1 MTQQDLFKL
10 KPLLTVLLA
19 SFALAA
25 CSVGPDYVRP
35 QMDTGPAVFK
45 EGQNWKPAQPRD
57 LAADGKWWEMFGDP
71 QLNALAE
78 QVDISNQNLALA
90 EANFRSAVALVQ
102 SSRSAYSPTLAAS
115 AGASRGR
122 SGSAGSSSSSSNSAN
137 SSNSSGNSSSSGSV
151 RNSYTFSLTA
161 SWEADIWGKVR
172 RDVESSQASAQA
184 SAADLAGA
192 RLSAQAQLA
201 QNYLQLRV
209 LDAQQQLLE
218 DTVQAY
224 QRSLQVT
231 QNQYAAGLVAKSD
244 VIQAQTQLK
253 SAQASALDNGVTRAQ
268 VEHAIALLV
277 GKTPAEFS
285 LPRAP
290 LTAVA
295 PPVPQGVPS
304 MLLERRPD
312 VAAAER
318 RVASANAKIGV
329 AKAAYFPSLTLSASG
344 GYQSST
350 FADWF
355 TLPGRVWSLGPQLAQ
370 TIFDGGARA
379 AATDQAIATYDG
391 TVATYKQTVLTAF
404 QDVEDNLA
412 ALRIL
417 EQEAAVQGEA
427 LQAARQA
434 VTLVTNQY
442 KAGTVSY
449 VNVITAQATALSAE
463 LTSLNIL
470 NRRMAASVL
479 LAKALGGGWDG
490 HSLDDL
496 GTIGAADGRQG
507 QGAEGKRGLA
517 LSGLKA

>member
-10 KPLLTVLLA
+10 KPLLAVLAA

-35 QMDTGPAVFK
+35 QMDIGPAVFK

-57 LAADGKWWEMFGDP
+57 LSADGKWWEMFGDP

-122 SGSAGSSSSSSNSAN
+122 SAAGSSSSGSTSSNSP
-137 SSNSSGNSSSSGSV
+137 SGSSSSGSV

-370 TIFDGGARA
+370 TIFDGGAR
-379 AATDQAIATYDG
+379 
-391 TVATYKQTVLTAF
+391 
-404 QDVEDNLA
+404 
-412 ALRIL
+412 
-417 EQEAAVQGEA
+417 
-427 LQAARQA
+427 
-434 VTLVTNQY
+434 
-442 KAGTVSY
+442 S
-449 VNVITAQATALSAE
+449 
-463 LTSLNIL
+463 
-470 NRRMAASVL
+470 
-479 LAKALGGGWDG
+479 G
-490 HSLDDL
+490 HRPGHCHL
-496 GTIGAADGRQG
+496 
-507 QGAEGKRGLA
+507 
-517 LSGLKA
+517 

>member
-1 MTQQDLFKL
+1 MEKRMTQQDLFKL
-10 KPLLTVLLA
+10 KPLLAVLMA
-19 SFALAA
+19 SLALAA

-35 QMDTGPAVFK
+35 QMEEAPAVFK
-45 EGQNWKPAQPRD
+45 EGQDWKPAQPRD
-57 LAADGKWWEMFGDP
+57 LVNDGKWWEMFGDA
-71 QLNALAE
+71 QLDALVQ
-78 QVDISNQNLALA
+78 QVDVSNQNLALA

-115 AGASRGR
+115 AGASRSG
-122 SGSAGSSSSSSNSAN
+122 GSASSTSSSSA
-137 SSNSSGNSSSSGSV
+137 SSGTGSV

-172 RDVESSQASAQA
+172 RDVEASQASAQA
-184 SAADLAGA
+184 SAADLAAA

-209 LDAQQQLLE
+209 LDAQQQVLE
-218 DTVQAY
+218 QTVQAY
-224 QRSLQVT
+224 QRSYQLT
-231 QNQYAAGLVAKSD
+231 QNQYAAGMVAKSD

-277 GKTPAEFS
+277 GKTPSTFS

-290 LTAVA
+290 LAAVA

-318 RVASANAKIGV
+318 RVAAANAKIGV

-344 GYQSST
+344 GYQSSS

-370 TIFDGGARA
+370 TIFDGGARS
-379 AATDQAIATYDG
+379 AATDQAIASYDG

-404 QDVEDNLA
+404 QEVEDNLA

-417 EQEAAVQGEA
+417 EQEAAVQNEA
-427 LQAARQA
+427 LLAARQA

-449 VNVITAQATALSAE
+449 VSVITAQATALSAE
-463 LTSLNIL
+463 LNALSIL

-490 HSLDDL
+490 HRLDDL
-496 GTIGAADGRQG
+496 GPLEQ
-507 QGAEGKRGLA
+507 QQAEKSRALRGTVQ
-517 LSGLKA
+517 

>member
-1 MTQQDLFKL
+1 MENRMTQQDLFKL
-10 KPLLTVLLA
+10 KPLLAVLMA
-19 SFALAA
+19 GFALTA

-35 QMDTGPAVFK
+35 QLEPAPAVFK
-45 EGQNWKPAQPRD
+45 EGQDWHPAQPRD
-57 LAADGKWWEMFGDP
+57 LVADGKWWEMFGDA
-71 QLNALAE
+71 QLNALVA
-78 QVDISNQNLALA
+78 QVDVSNQNLALA

-115 AGASRGR
+115 ASASR
-122 SGSAGSSSSSSNSAN
+122 SGGSSSSSSTTST
-137 SSNSSGNSSSSGSV
+137 STGSSGSV
-151 RNSYTFSLTA
+151 RNSYNFALTA

-172 RDVESSQASAQA
+172 RDVEASQASAQA
-184 SAADLAGA
+184 SAADLAAA

-209 LDAQQQLLE
+209 LDAQQQVLQ
-218 DTVQAY
+218 DTVEAY
-224 QRSLQVT
+224 QRSYQLT
-231 QNQYAAGLVAKSD
+231 QNQYAAGMVAKSD

-277 GKTPAEFS
+277 GKTPSTFS
-285 LPRAP
+285 LPKAP

-318 RVASANAKIGV
+318 RVAAANAKIGV

-344 GYQSST
+344 GYQSSS

-370 TIFDGGARA
+370 TIFDGGARS
-379 AATDQAIATYDG
+379 AATDQAIASYDG

-417 EQEAAVQGEA
+417 EQEAAVQNEA
-427 LQAARQA
+427 LLAARQA

-449 VNVITAQATALSAE
+449 VSVITAQATALSAE
-463 LTSLNIL
+463 LTSLNII

-490 HSLDDL
+490 HDLADL
-496 GTIGAADGRQG
+496 GPLQRQQVEKAKALKDNAALR
-507 QGAEGKRGLA
+507 
-517 LSGLKA
+517 

>member
-10 KPLLTVLLA
+10 KPLLAMLVA
-19 SFALAA
+19 SLALAA

-57 LAADGKWWEMFGDP
+57 LVADGKWWEMFGDA
-71 QLNALAE
+71 QLNALVA

-90 EANFRSAVALVQ
+90 EANFRAAVALVQ
-102 SSRSAYSPTLAAS
+102 SSRSAYSPTLSAS
-115 AGASRGR
+115 AGASRGS
-122 SGSAGSSSSSSNSAN
+122 SGSAGSTSSNAASGSSA
-137 SSNSSGNSSSSGSV
+137 GSV

-184 SAADLAGA
+184 SAADLAAA
-192 RLSAQAQLA
+192 RLSAQAQVA

-218 DTVQAY
+218 ETVQAY
-224 QRSLQVT
+224 ERSLQVA
-231 QNQYAAGLVAKSD
+231 QNQYAAGMVAKSD

-277 GKTPAEFS
+277 GKTPAQFA

-290 LTAVA
+290 LAAVA

-344 GYQSST
+344 GYQSTS

-370 TIFDGGARA
+370 SIFDGGARA

-404 QDVEDNLA
+404 QEVEDNLA

-434 VTLVTNQY
+434 VTLVNNQY

-479 LAKALGGGWDG
+479 LAKALGGGWDE

-496 GTIGAADGRQG
+496 GSLQ
-507 QGAEGKRGLA
+507 QQSAEKA
-517 LSGLKA
+517 KGLKENAALR

>member
-10 KPLLTVLLA
+10 KPLLAMLVA
-19 SFALAA
+19 SLALAA

-35 QMDTGPAVFK
+35 QMDTGPAIFK

-57 LAADGKWWEMFGDP
+57 LVADGKWWEMFGDP
-71 QLNALAE
+71 QLNALVA

-102 SSRSAYSPTLAAS
+102 SSRSAYSPTLSAS
-115 AGASRGR
+115 AGASRGS
-122 SGSAGSSSSSSNSAN
+122 SGSAGASSSNAASGSSA
-137 SSNSSGNSSSSGSV
+137 GSV

-161 SWEADIWGKVR
+161 AWEADIWGKVR

-184 SAADLAGA
+184 SAADLAAA
-192 RLSAQAQLA
+192 RLSAQAQVA

-218 DTVQAY
+218 ETVQAY
-224 QRSLQVT
+224 ERSLQVA
-231 QNQYAAGLVAKSD
+231 QNQYAAGMVAKSD

-277 GKTPAEFS
+277 GKTPAQFA

-290 LTAVA
+290 LAAVA

-404 QDVEDNLA
+404 QEVEDNLA

-417 EQEAAVQGEA
+417 EQEAAVQDEA

-434 VTLVTNQY
+434 LALVTNQY
-442 KAGTVSY
+442 QAGTVSY
-449 VNVITAQATALSAE
+449 VNVITAQAAALSAE
-463 LTSLNIL
+463 RASLDIR

-479 LAKALGGGWDG
+479 LAKALGGGWDSK
-490 HSLDDL
+490 SLEDL
-496 GTIGAADGRQG
+496 QPLAQ
-507 QGAEGKRGLA
+507 QSAEQAKK
-517 LSGLKA
+517 LKDNAVLR

>member
-1 MTQQDLFKL
+1 MEKRMTQQDMFKL
-10 KPLLTVLLA
+10 KPLLAMLAA

-35 QMDTGPAVFK
+35 QMDIGPAVFK

-71 QLNALAE
+71 QLNALVA

-102 SSRSAYSPTLAAS
+102 SSRSAYSPTLSAS
-115 AGASRGR
+115 ADASRGR
-122 SGSAGSSSSSSNSAN
+122 SGSAGSSSGSSS
-137 SSNSSGNSSSSGSV
+137 SSSSSSSSGV

-172 RDVESSQASAQA
+172 RDVEASQASAQA
-184 SAADLAGA
+184 SAADLAAA

-201 QNYLQLRV
+201 QDYLQLRV
-209 LDAQQQLLE
+209 LDAQQQVLE

-295 PPVPQGVPS
+295 PPVPQGLPS

-370 TIFDGGARA
+370 TIFDGGARD

-434 VTLVTNQY
+434 VTLVLNQY

-463 LTSLNIL
+463 ISALNIL

-490 HSLDDL
+490 HSLDNL
-496 GTIGAADGRQG
+496 EPLQQQTAEKAKALKENAALR
-507 QGAEGKRGLA
+507 
-517 LSGLKA
+517 

>member
-10 KPLLTVLLA
+10 KPLLAVLAA

-35 QMDTGPAVFK
+35 QMDIGPAVFK

-57 LAADGKWWEMFGDP
+57 LSADGKWWEMFGDP

-90 EANFRSAVALVQ
+90 EATSAAPWRWCKVRARPIRPRWRPRPVH
-102 SSRSAYSPTLAAS
+102 RAD
-115 AGASRGR
+115 GRGGR
-122 SGSAGSSSSSSNSAN
+122 FVFQRVHFVEFTG
-137 SSNSSGNSSSSGSV
+137 SSSSGSV

-496 GTIGAADGRQG
+496 GPLQQQVADK
-507 QGAEGKRGLA
+507 AK
-517 LSGLKA
+517 GLKDNAALR

>member
-1 MTQQDLFKL
+1 MEKRMTQQDLFKL
-10 KPLLTVLLA
+10 KPLLAVLAA

-35 QMDTGPAVFK
+35 QMDIGPAVFK

-57 LAADGKWWEMFGDP
+57 LSADGKWWEMFGDP
-71 QLNALAE
+71 QLNALVE

-122 SGSAGSSSSSSNSAN
+122 SGSAGSSSGASA
-137 SSNSSGNSSSSGSV
+137 SSNSSSSSSGSGSV

-490 HSLDDL
+490 HGLDVMSSM
-496 GTIGAADGRQG
+496 GGSYA
-507 QGAEGKRGLA
+507 GKTGSTQR
-517 LSGLKA
+517 

>member
-1 MTQQDLFKL
+1 MEKRMTQQDLFKL
-10 KPLLTVLLA
+10 KPLLAVLVA
-19 SFALAA
+19 SLALAA

-71 QLNALAE
+71 QLNALVA

-102 SSRSAYSPTLAAS
+102 SSRSAYSPTLSAS
-115 AGASRGR
+115 AGASRGS
-122 SGSAGSSSSSSNSAN
+122 SGSAGSSSSSAASGSSA
-137 SSNSSGNSSSSGSV
+137 GSV

-161 SWEADIWGKVR
+161 AWEADIWGKVR

-184 SAADLAGA
+184 SAADLAAA
-192 RLSAQAQLA
+192 RLSAQAQVA

-218 DTVQAY
+218 ETVQAY
-224 QRSLQVT
+224 ERSLQVA
-231 QNQYAAGLVAKSD
+231 QNQYAAGMVAKSD

-277 GKTPAEFS
+277 GKTPAQFA

-290 LTAVA
+290 LAAVA

-344 GYQSST
+344 GYQSSS

-370 TIFDGGARA
+370 SIFDGGARA

-404 QDVEDNLA
+404 QEVEDNLA

-434 VTLVTNQY
+434 VTLVNNQY

-479 LAKALGGGWDG
+479 LAKALGGGWDE

-496 GTIGAADGRQG
+496 GPLQ
-507 QGAEGKRGLA
+507 QQSAEKA
-517 LSGLKA
+517 KGLKENAALR

>member
-1 MTQQDLFKL
+1 MEKRMTQQDLFKL
-10 KPLLTVLLA
+10 KPVLM
-19 SFALAA
+19 ALAVSLAVTA
-25 CSVGPDYVRP
+25 CAVGPDYVRP
-35 QMDTGPAVFK
+35 QMDEATMAPAVFK

-57 LAADGKWWEMFGDP
+57 LMADGKWWEMFNDA
-71 QLNALAE
+71 QLNALVA
-78 QVDISNQNLALA
+78 QVDVSNQNLALA

-102 SSRSAYSPTLAAS
+102 SSRSAYSPTLSAS

-122 SGSAGSSSSSSNSAN
+122 SGSAGSST
-137 SSNSSGNSSSSGSV
+137 SSGTSSSSSGSSGGV

-161 SWEADIWGKVR
+161 AWEADIWGKVR

-192 RLSAQAQLA
+192 RLSAQAQVA

-209 LDAQQQLLE
+209 LDAQQRLLD

-224 QRSLQVT
+224 QRSLEVA
-231 QNQYAAGLVAKSD
+231 QNQYNAGMVAKSD
-244 VIQAQTQLK
+244 VIQAQAQLK

-268 VEHAIALLV
+268 IEHAIALLV
-277 GKTPAEFS
+277 GKTPASFS
-285 LPRAP
+285 LPRSP

-370 TIFDGGARA
+370 TIFDGGARQ
-379 AATDQAIATYDG
+379 AATDQAIASYDG

-404 QDVEDNLA
+404 QEVEDNLA

-463 LTSLNIL
+463 LNSLNIL

-496 GTIGAADGRQG
+496 GPLEQ
-507 QGAEGKRGLA
+507 QSAEQARGLKENA
-517 LSGLKA
+517 GLR

>member
-1 MTQQDLFKL
+1 MEKRMTQQDLFKL
-10 KPLLTVLLA
+10 KPVLAMLAA

-35 QMDTGPAVFK
+35 QMDIGPAVFK

-71 QLNALAE
+71 QLNALVA

-102 SSRSAYSPTLAAS
+102 SSRSAYSPTLSAS
-115 AGASRGR
+115 ADASRGR
-122 SGSAGSSSSSSNSAN
+122 SGSAGSSSGSSS
-137 SSNSSGNSSSSGSV
+137 SSSSSSSSGV

-172 RDVESSQASAQA
+172 RDVEASQASAQA
-184 SAADLAGA
+184 SAADLAAA

-201 QNYLQLRV
+201 QDYLQLRV
-209 LDAQQQLLE
+209 LDAQQQVLE

-295 PPVPQGVPS
+295 PPVPQGLPS

-370 TIFDGGARA
+370 TIFDGGARD

-434 VTLVTNQY
+434 VTLVLNQY

-449 VNVITAQATALSAE
+449 VSVITAQATALSAE
-463 LTSLNIL
+463 ISALNIL

-496 GTIGAADGRQG
+496 GPLQQQTAEKAKALKENAALR
-507 QGAEGKRGLA
+507 
-517 LSGLKA
+517 